1 MTNSTQNQNSFFNLT
16 AKGIGWINRIRAVKK
31 GRHTF
36 YACTF
41 SALRGEEDENGHV
54 EQTTFELLV
63 KGSEAKE
70 HFINILDNGY
80 KKEDKV
86 WASLD
91 ISDIRPDVNKDGVP
105 QSFVRNDGTHLV
117 VIRANLLRINY
128 LKINGEYVVHAE
140 KPAESSAPS
149 VDESDESKDDASVPA
164 SDATASVVE
173 EEAAA

>member
-1 MTNSTQNQNSFFNLT
+1 MTNSTHPQKSFFNLT

-41 SALRGEEDENGHV
+41 NALRGEEDENGHV

-63 KGSEAKE
+63 KGSKAKD
-70 HFINILDNGY
+70 HFIRILENGY
-80 KKEDKV
+80 TKEDKV

-91 ISDIRPDVNKDGVP
+91 ISDIRPDLNDAGAP
-105 QSFVRNDGTHLV
+105 NSFVRKDGTHLV

-128 LKINGEYVVHAE
+128 LKLNGEYVVHAE
-140 KPAESSAPS
+140 KPAESESS
-149 VDESDESKDDASVPA
+149 QDDTQDEANASESES
-164 SDATASVVE
+164 TASVVE